1 MTPRLTDSHCHLIL
15 PEFSADLERTLERA
29 RVAGIGTLIVPGIDL
44 PTSRKAVTL
53 AESSPGLF
61 AAIGIHPHQSEAW
74 SQTAGAELR
83 ELARSPAVKAI
94 GEIGLDYY
102 RDRAPRPA
110 QRAALEA
117 QLELADEL
125 GLPVIVHNRAAIEEL
140 LPVLIEWSG
149 GLDPRLRS
157 RAGVLHAFSGESE
170 HAQTAIGSGFYIGV
184 AGPLTYPNAHPLRE
198 LVQRVPLDRLLLETD
213 SPYLPPQSHRG
224 QRNEPAHL
232 PEIATALA
240 KLHSAEIEKVTQLT
254 SQNAAVLF
262 DLSNGSHH
270 PHLQ

>member
-1 MTPRLTDSHCHLIL
+1 MTPRLTDTHCHLML
-15 PEFSADLERTLERA
+15 PEFSADLDRTLERA
-29 RVAGIGTLIVPGIDL
+29 QVAGIRTLIVPGVDL
-44 PTSRKAVTL
+44 STSREAVTL
-53 AESSPGLF
+53 AESHPGMF
-61 AAIGIHPHQSEAW
+61 AAVGIHPHQSESW
-74 SQTAGAELR
+74 SQSVGSELR

-110 QRAALEA
+110 QRSALEA

-140 LPVLIEWSG
+140 LAVLIEWSG
-149 GLDPRLRS
+149 GLEPRLRS
-157 RAGVLHAFSGESE
+157 RAGVLHAFSGEPE

-184 AGPLTYPNAHPLRE
+184 AGPLTYPNASPLRE
-198 LVQRVPLDRLLLETD
+198 LLQRVSLERLLLETD

-240 KLHSAEIEKVTQLT
+240 KLHAAEFEKVAQLT
-254 SQNAAVLF
+254 SQNASVLF

-270 PHLQ
+270 THLQ